1 MHESST
7 YRAIFRE
14 GEQRGHDL
22 GIAEGLNLGI
32 AEGLTKGR
40 DQGVDVG
47 RLEGLRLSLVML
59 LEQKFGR
66 VPAEL
71 DTRIQTTTDSARL
84 QAAVRQLLTIQAIDD
99 LIL

>member
-22 GIAEGLNLGI
+22 GIAEGL
-32 AEGLTKGR
+32 TKGR
-40 DQGVDVG
+40 GQGVDVG

-71 DTRIQTTTDSARL
+71 DTRIQTTTDPVRL

>member
-32 AEGLTKGR
+32 TKGR

-71 DTRIQTTTDSARL
+71 DTRIQTTTDPVRL
-84 QAAVRQLLTIQAIDD
+84 QAAVRQLLTIRAIDD